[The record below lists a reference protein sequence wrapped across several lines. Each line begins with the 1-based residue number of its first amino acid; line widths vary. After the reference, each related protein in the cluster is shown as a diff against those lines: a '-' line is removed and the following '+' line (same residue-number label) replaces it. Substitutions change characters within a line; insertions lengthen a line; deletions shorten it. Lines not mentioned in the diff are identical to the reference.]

1 MSPVDFLASLFL
13 AALAIFI
20 AWHLLILAIAVVVAP
35 FYWAYRLIRFIVRTA
50 WRVVVMALRFGL
62 WITRRLSRPKNAER
76 VVIDFQ
82 AERRRRSK
90 GARHVAR

>member
-1 MSPVDFLASLFL
+1 MSPFDLLASLIF

-20 AWHLLILAIAVVVAP
+20 GWHLLIHAIAVVVAP
-35 FYWAYRLIRFIVRTA
+35 FYWAYRLARFIVRTA
-50 WRVVVMALRFGL
+50 WQVVVMALRVAL

-82 AERRRRSK
+82 AERRRRRSWRAAK
-90 GARHVAR
+90 